1 MGFLSSDVYG
11 QIEAS
16 MPIAC
21 VDFVLVRESSR
32 GSREYGLI
40 LRESP
45 YGQVWCHLGGR
56 VLRGETI
63 AAALQRHA
71 AETVGVRLV
80 LPVDPQPKYTY
91 QWFPAVDAPT
101 DGTPFG
107 SDERKHSIG
116 MAFLAHFEGQPRA
129 RNEAIT
135 FAWYRGDALPGPL
148 WPGCEYLFGELGM
161 TDSQYTD

>member
-1 MGFLSSDVYG
+1 MGFLPSDVYS

-16 MPIAC
+16 VPIAC
-21 VDFVLVRESSR
+21 VDFVLVRDASW

-80 LPVDPQPKYTY
+80 LPRDPQPADTY
-91 QWFPAVDAPT
+91 QWFPATDAPT

-116 MAFLAHFEGQPRA
+116 MAFLAQFEGQPRA
-129 RNEAIT
+129 RNEAIR
-135 FAWYRGDALPGPL
+135 FAWYGGDTLPRPALARL
-148 WPGCEYLFGELGM
+148 
-161 TDSQYTD
+161 